1 MAPVI
6 EVSLMTAPVS
16 VSAVPLMDALVP
28 LAEPVLPRKPVP
40 AMVTVTGLRFVP
52 LLGVTLLMDGA
63 GVVTV
68 YLSAETVTLVPPSA
82 VTVIS
87 YVPIGVPAGI
97 TTPSILLSFI
107 AVIGVRE

>member
-1 MAPVI
+1 MLSFAAEYPAR
-6 EVSLMTAPVS
+6 T
-16 VSAVPLMDALVP
+16 LVP
-28 LAEPVLPRKPVP
+28 SFTVETVLLPSPPKKPAP